1 MDLDFTG
8 VKDMVSNAAMLPI
21 KVLGEDH
28 ATALKQYPRVTSQA
42 WDIFQGLEE
51 SLLLDALQQYSSFL
65 TSS

>member
-8 VKDMVSNAAMLPI
+8 VKDMVSNAAMLPS

-51 SLLLDALQQYSSFL
+51 SLLLDAL
-65 TSS
+65 

>member
-28 ATALKQYPRVTSQA
+28 ATALKQYPKVTSQA
-42 WDIFQGLEE
+42 WDIFEGVGGI
-51 SLLLDALQQYSSFL
+51 APFGC
-65 TSS
+65 TSAVLIISAQ